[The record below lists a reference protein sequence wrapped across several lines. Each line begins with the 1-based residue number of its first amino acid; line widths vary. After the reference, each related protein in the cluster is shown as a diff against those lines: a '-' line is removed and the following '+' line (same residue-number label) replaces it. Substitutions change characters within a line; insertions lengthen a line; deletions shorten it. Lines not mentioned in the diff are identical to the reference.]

1 MIKKPLIVFNMCLVA
16 LMDYL
21 VGILQEGVIGL
32 QKSIEILISKSLIN
46 FIIILAIKVWST
58 LMVSRKNI

>member
-1 MIKKPLIVFNMCLVA
+1 VIKKPLIVFNMCLVA